1 MPNLNWR
8 HNRPIHKWYFFQD
21 NGILKV
27 VERMLFDP
35 VLVDYEHRGMLADEN
50 PLFVDVADVD
60 VDDGFEDGLAVY
72 EGDDD

>member
-1 MPNLNWR
+1 
-8 HNRPIHKWYFFQD
+8 
-21 NGILKV
+21 
-27 VERMLFDP
+27 MLFDP